1 MWPFGKKP
9 ETPKPSGEPTLSD
22 PRYAKDPMA
31 LFFEGYVLSVLGCL
45 QPEKDK
51 AFQAMNIGR
60 VLKTSAT
67 DWRGAVRESL
77 HLSDTIDVA
86 ILDLWYRNTEIS
98 EKQGALYDPQHFAQ
112 DFVDQY
118 NVEGSRVDIWPE
130 GALDAAK
137 LRVEAARQRKAHA

>member
-1 MWPFGKKP
+1 
-9 ETPKPSGEPTLSD
+9 
-22 PRYAKDPMA
+22 
-31 LFFEGYVLSVLGCL
+31 
-45 QPEKDK
+45 
-51 AFQAMNIGR
+51 MNIGR